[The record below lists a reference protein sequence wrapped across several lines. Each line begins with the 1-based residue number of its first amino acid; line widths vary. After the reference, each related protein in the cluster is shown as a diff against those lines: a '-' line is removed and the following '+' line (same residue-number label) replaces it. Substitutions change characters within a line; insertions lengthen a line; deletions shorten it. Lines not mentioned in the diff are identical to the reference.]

1 MTAGQADLRST
12 APSAPPAQLRGQ
24 RLVVHR
30 GPKHAHSMPQHAIRR
45 RFSSTLIR
53 PTTSNS
59 ATARPA
65 TLPTASSTDLT
76 STMEVVIGRRPVAW
90 PDQST
95 HILTLVPA
103 GTPILA
109 GTGPTLCAPEG
120 ACQRPVTQLVAS
132 DPYPLT
138 CLRAGRNSTAST

>member
-1 MTAGQADLRST
+1 
-12 APSAPPAQLRGQ
+12 
-24 RLVVHR
+24 
-30 GPKHAHSMPQHAIRR
+30 MPQHAIRR

-95 HILTLVPA
+95 HILILVPA